1 MVEHVCE
8 TCGKTFK
15 RHDGLLKH
23 AGKKVP
29 CKAPTKLLH
38 VHVTQALQEVGIEPV
53 VDFRELSKGFHSSL
67 SKDERLEKGIFFTPR
82 KARDVLFQ
90 RLDELGIKEPRRILE
105 PSFGSGEFLLD
116 ALRRYPAAEIH
127 GVEKHPDLYKAVAT
141 AQPSL
146 QLDMGDFMEWSGS
159 TADLI
164 IGNPPYFVLGD
175 LTKEQKKKYKECMT
189 GRANI
194 YVAFLHKCLKEHL
207 AVDGHLAFV
216 IPTSLFNCSYY
227 QPMRDYIIKHTTIL
241 CLEVLD
247 KPGFYETGQET
258 MLIILQK
265 NKQHDNFVFKA
276 PNGLAYLSPFYREL
290 SELVEGSKT
299 IHKLGF
305 GVKTGNVVWNQV
317 KDKLTDTPG
326 KLLVYSSNLVGGKLV
341 VGQLKAGERKQY
353 VVDLEK
359 PTLDG
364 PVILVDRGY
373 GNSYKFNAVL
383 VNEKDF
389 YAENHVNVIYPL
401 EGPLEGDDKAGLEG
415 IMKSFEDP
423 RTAKFV
429 ELFVGNG
436 TLSSS
441 DIAFLL
447 PIF

>member
-8 TCGKTFK
+8 TCGKSFK
-15 RHDGLLKH
+15 RHDGLVKH
-23 AGKKVP
+23 AAKKVP

-38 VHVTQALQEVGIEPV
+38 VHVTQALQEVGIEPA
-53 VDFRELSKGFHSSL
+53 VDFRELSKSFNTSL

-82 KARDVLFQ
+82 KARDTLFQ
-90 RLDELGIKEPRRILE
+90 WLEELGVKEPRRVLE
-105 PSFGSGEFLLD
+105 PSFGSGEFLWD
-116 ALRRYPAAEIH
+116 AVRRWPGAEIH
-127 GVEKHPDLYKAVAT
+127 GVEKHPDLYKAVKAG
-141 AQPSL
+141 AASGL
-146 QLDMGDFMEWSGS
+146 RLDCADFMEWTGP

-207 AVDGHLAFV
+207 APDGHLAFI

-227 QPMRDYIIKHTTIL
+227 QPMRDYIIEHTTIH
-241 CLEVLD
+241 CLEVLN
-247 KPGFYETGQET
+247 KPGFYQTGQET

-290 SELVEGSKT
+290 SALVEGSKT
-299 IHKLGF
+299 IHTLGC

-317 KDKLTDTPG
+317 KGKLTNTPG

-341 VGQLKAGERKQY
+341 VGQLKEGGEKRQY
-353 VVDLEK
+353 VADLEK

-373 GNSYKFNAVL
+373 GNSYTFNAVL

-401 EGPLEGDDKAGLEG
+401 EGGDAAALEG